1 LGEVVELEEVLEEV
15 LVGALVVVVGDFDE
29 KTEQV

>member
-1 LGEVVELEEVLEEV
+1 LVEVVELEEVV
-15 LVGALVVVVGDFDE
+15 VGALVVVVGDFDE

>member
-1 LGEVVELEEVLEEV
+1 LGEVVELEEV